1 MRLRICFVA
10 LRFPVISHPN
20 NSAAVDPQMSSGD
33 KPCEMDDEDCESYSS
48 DAFQVSKDVTETV
61 AGNATYIQ
69 VPKMPTKDTSTGT
82 AYAPSPNSARR
93 NQPTNRFPLT
103 TDVSQLTVSA
113 TEPNQKSVPGGKRVT
128 PASDAKQKFTSS
140 APSPGTLDSN
150 KSSLS
155 MAKDGKNRQQETKGI
170 GVGVIVGICAA
181 ILLVI
186 FVIVFVVYKYR
197 SRDEGSYKIDE
208 SRNYGYEA
216 CNSKPMVHL
225 NGKVK
230 SGRHKRKDVEWYV

>member
-1 MRLRICFVA
+1 M
-10 LRFPVISHPN
+10 ISILN
-20 NSAAVDPQMSSGD
+20 NSAILSAVDPQMSSGE

-61 AGNATYIQ
+61 GGNATNIQ

-82 AYAPSPNSARR
+82 ILSPNSARR
-93 NQPTNRFPLT
+93 NQPTNRFPST
-103 TDVSQLTVSA
+103 TDVSQVTVGT
-113 TEPNQKSVPGGKRVT
+113 TEPNQKSAPGGKRVT
-128 PASDAKQKFTSS
+128 PASDMKQRFTSS
-140 APSPGTLDSN
+140 APSTGALDSN

-155 MAKDGKNRQQETKGI
+155 MAKDGKNRQQETTKGM
-170 GVGVIVGICAA
+170 GAGVIVGISAA
-181 ILLVI
+181 VLLVI
-186 FVIVFVVYKYR
+186 VVIALLVYKYR